1 MVDRAKSLGL
11 YEEAQR
17 NAKTTFEGLF
27 AGMRYPREPLLKS
40 DSSRKVSKHE

>member
-27 AGMRYPREPLLKS
+27 AGIAIPEGATLEVRFQQKGQ
-40 DSSRKVSKHE
+40 